1 MRYILQRE
9 KRGRESQ
16 EVWDGDVRAGERAV
30 VGRAGESQNRNKKK
44 VSVLTAGAAVSLLLP
59 LLFAPS
65 PATAAAGADLDL
77 LLLLLLGRAPKDEVR
92 PAPGGRRAPTD
103 RRAGTGA

>member
-16 EVWDGDVRAGERAV
+16 EVWDGDVRAGE
-30 VGRAGESQNRNKKK
+30 RAGESQNRNKKK

-65 PATAAAGADLDL
+65 PATAAGADLD